1 MSKKAFCVG
10 INDYPFGEDNDLKGC
25 VNDANDWAGLLRDH
39 FDFTDVK
46 TLLDKNATR
55 KNILAG
61 LEDLLAGAKSGDV
74 LVFTNASH
82 GTYKADQDGDE
93 PDYDEAL
100 CPYDTDSNLI
110 IDDDLRE
117 MLANKVSEGVLLT
130 VISDSCHSG
139 SVTRVM
145 AEGSRRKRRS
155 RELPPSVW
163 GGRQLDGEQMRAARK
178 RKKEKGEKY
187 PESGMR
193 EILLSGCMS
202 NQTSADAEID
212 GDFHGAMSYY
222 AIQAIRDADYKLSY
236 RQLHDRVKALLRDE
250 MFDQEPQLEGK
261 EENKE
266 RQIFT

>member
-117 MLANKVSEGVLLT
+117 MFANKVSEGVRLT

-139 SVTRVM
+139 SVTRVK

-178 RKKEKGEKY
+178 RKKENGEKY
-187 PESGMR
+187 RESGMR

-212 GDFHGAMSYY
+212 SDFHGAMSYY

-236 RQLHDRVKALLRDE
+236 RQLHERVKALLRDE

-266 RQIFT
+266 RQLFT